1 MVTPGKVAGGLIK
14 AAKSR
19 EDGNGDG
26 GSEDY
31 MTLAVEGK
39 RE

>member
-1 MVTPGKVAGGLIK
+1 MVTPSKVAGGLIK

-26 GSEDY
+26 GSKDY
-31 MTLAVEGK
+31 MALAVEVK
-39 RE
+39 WE